1 MYIHYVALDCE
12 QKPGFVEERRHGLVD
27 FLFLRFHSR
36 TTLILGEKTYTLTK
50 PCMLL
55 IDSGTPY
62 RYFSNSSDY
71 RDDYL
76 HFAVENRT
84 QFLNELTFPLNT
96 PVMASNNTAISTLLE
111 LIQTEHQSKNRLAAR
126 SIDLLIRCLFVKVAE
141 EWMQGQQPNLSVPH
155 YYELLQVRSAILAS
169 PERPWKIE
177 ELADLAHLSP
187 SYFQVIY
194 KKAFGITCM
203 TEVINAKIEE
213 AKLLLTSTELPV
225 GTIALKTGY
234 NEVYHFIRQFKK
246 STGMTPG
253 AFRKKAV
260 L

>member
-1 MYIHYVALDCE
+1 MYIHYIALNCE
-12 QKPGFVEERRHGLVD
+12 QKPGFVEERRHGLAD
-27 FLFLRFHSR
+27 FLFLRFHSK
-36 TTLILGEKTYTLTK
+36 TTLILGDKTYTITK
-50 PCMLL
+50 PCAFL
-55 IDSGTPY
+55 IDSSTPY
-62 RYFSNSSDY
+62 KYFSNSKDY

-76 HFAVENRT
+76 HFAADNRM
-84 QFLNELTFPLNT
+84 QFLSELTFPLNT
-96 PVMASNNTAISTLLE
+96 PIRISNNNAITNLLE
-111 LIQTEHQSKNRLAAR
+111 LILAEHQSKNRLAAK

-141 EWMQGQQPNLSVPH
+141 EWMQSQQLNTSVPH
-155 YYELLQVRSAILAS
+155 YYELLRVRDTILAS

-203 TEVINAKIEE
+203 TEVINAKIEQ

-225 GTIALKTGY
+225 SAVAAETGY

>member
-1 MYIHYVALDCE
+1 MYIHYIALNCE
-12 QKPGFVEERRHGLVD
+12 QKPGFVEERRHGLAD

-36 TTLILGEKTYTLTK
+36 TTLILGDKTYTLVK
-50 PCMLL
+50 PCMFL
-55 IDSGTPY
+55 IDAGTPY
-62 RYFSNSSDY
+62 KYFSNSKDY

-76 HFAVENRT
+76 HFAVENRP
-84 QFLNELTFPLNT
+84 QFLSELTFPLNT
-96 PVMASNNTAISTLLE
+96 PIKTSNNTAITKILE
-111 LIQTEHQSKNRLAAR
+111 LIQAEHLSKNRLAAK

-141 EWMQGQQPNLSVPH
+141 EWMQSQQLNTSVPH
-155 YYELLQVRSAILAS
+155 YSELLQIRSTILSS

-177 ELADLAHLSP
+177 ELAELAHLSP
-187 SYFQVIY
+187 SYFQVVY
-194 KKAFGITCM
+194 KKAFGVTCM
-203 TEVINAKIEE
+203 TEIINAKIEE

-225 GTIALKTGY
+225 AAVALETGY

-253 AFRKKAV
+253 AFRKKTV